1 MIILL
6 GGAQD
11 IGKRDDQQDAFY
23 ISTPVFGHTEQVGRD
38 LLVVCDGIGGASFGK
53 EAAQIA
59 CEALKSFLM
68 TEDEIYDVPEA
79 LLQAV
84 RYANSEVIAFMTKR
98 GGRTVG
104 GTKLIAALIKN
115 DMLYWISV

>member
-1 MIILL
+1 MFTAKYGVCLPPSDDIELL
-6 GGAQD
+6 RRIYKTAKQAD
-11 IGKRDDQQDAFY
+11 RNFI
-23 ISTPVFGHTEQVGRD
+23 
-38 LLVVCDGIGGASFGK
+38 VVCDDIGGASFGK

>member
-1 MIILL
+1 MKILL
-6 GGAQD
+6 VGTQD
-11 IGKRDDQQDAFY
+11 IGKRKEQQDAFY
-23 ISTPVFGHTEQVGRD
+23 ISTPAFGHTAQADRD